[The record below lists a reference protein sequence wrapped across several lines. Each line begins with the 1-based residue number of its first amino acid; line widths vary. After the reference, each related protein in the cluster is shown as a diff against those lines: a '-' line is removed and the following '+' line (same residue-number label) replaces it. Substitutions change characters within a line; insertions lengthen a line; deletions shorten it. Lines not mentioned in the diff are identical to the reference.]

1 MINNVLTI
9 GHETAEIWKGTNID
23 LLQQRE
29 QIEALVE
36 ENKDINAW
44 IDKATGNVAAI
55 ERSIYMK
62 KVILFILIGLLA
74 ALFVLLLW
82 LD

>member
-1 MINNVLTI
+1 MGN
-9 GHETAEIWKGTNID
+9 ETAEIWKGTNTD

-36 ENKDINAW
+36 ENKEINAW

-55 ERSIYMK
+55 ERSVYMK
-62 KVILFILIGLLA
+62 KVVLLILIGLLA
-74 ALFVLLLW
+74 ALFVLLFVIRLIG
-82 LD
+82 

>member
-1 MINNVLTI
+1 VLTAA
-9 GHETAEIWKGTNID
+9 HETADIWKGINID

-44 IDKATGNVAAI
+44 IDKATGNVAHI

-74 ALFVLLLW
+74 ALFVLLFVMRLIG
-82 LD
+82 